1 MSALMEET
9 NDLFI
14 LEEGESQTHKAQ
26 DFKYTGFTNDGR
38 EFMIVCDG
46 HGWGNIINE
55 IRKIDFTQI
64 MSNSENPIE
73 DVKTILKAYEQS
85 NSTRG
90 DGSTITIMLVVNKPS
105 PGIRIWWIGDSSCR
119 VYENEI
125 EIWRSVDHNSENYN
139 E

>member
-1 MSALMEET
+1 M
-9 NDLFI
+9 
-14 LEEGESQTHKAQ
+14 
-26 DFKYTGFTNDGR
+26 
-38 EFMIVCDG
+38 
-46 HGWGNIINE
+46 
-55 IRKIDFTQI
+55 
-64 MSNSENPIE
+64 
-73 DVKTILKAYEQS
+73 KTILKAYEQS

-139 E
+139 ERLMMRNKKFVEEGKNDESKDGDPFTISDVDTMLNYLKNN